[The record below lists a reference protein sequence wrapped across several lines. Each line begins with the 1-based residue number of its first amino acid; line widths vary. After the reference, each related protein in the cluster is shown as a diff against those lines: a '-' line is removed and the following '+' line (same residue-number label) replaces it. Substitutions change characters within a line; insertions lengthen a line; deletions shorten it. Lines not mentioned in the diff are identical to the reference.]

1 MLLLKQGKCQII
13 LYKWLAVLD
22 SWPLSFFV
30 MCEAYSELL
39 IAYAFG
45 SEAEGISEADV
56 QKLLCLHK
64 VLGWVPGH
72 HIKH

>member
-1 MLLLKQGKCQII
+1 
-13 LYKWLAVLD
+13 
-22 SWPLSFFV
+22 

-64 VLGWVPGH
+64 VLG
-72 HIKH
+72 